1 MVIAVLLAGGCAATG
16 DDGPPP
22 LPERDLDPKLA
33 EIAVLE
39 LEKDRDGRL
48 QNLLS
53 DSDPEVRLAAVRAL
67 AHIRHAGDAEAL
79 AGRFGDDD
87 LRVVRAACFASGLLK
102 TEKQRAAAAPLLP
115 LLDHADAG
123 VRAAAVEALGRIGDH
138 TTLEQ
143 ILGRLRDAEPL
154 VRGEAALA
162 CWRMQQGAAKVDPET
177 PDPEAEAVARRV
189 HASVLPVARKAGNE
203 PDATARWKMCYAVAA
218 LRRTPARGGPDP
230 VELTPDEEAELRTLV
245 RSRLDDSD
253 PVVRGYAALAAGRL
267 WGAEAGPQLT
277 ALLGDADWNV
287 QVWALRGLAKA
298 EDAATV
304 AAIRA
309 LAANEAAHA
318 QVRRSALESLA
329 RRRDAGSEA
338 VVVAALDAGA
348 PAVRRAAMAVWAKLK
363 GADALP
369 ALQRALR
376 DKDPWTR
383 AAAIAA
389 IGATLAPPE
398 PEEGAED
405 EEPPAPE
412 DGHVKQVADLLQARL
427 TDGDDYDR
435 AAVMA
440 ACSDVPVDLACQL
453 LKQGCRIDVLE
464 VRGSACSVI
473 QARAKAIS
481 KAGRDLVPDLN
492 AAWKDSQEAS
502 DYELRQEIIKA
513 FAALEVKRAI
523 PLLQTALAE
532 DPHAAVRK
540 AAAEAL
546 TKLGE
551 EGITVPE
558 ASPTRL
564 EGSPDPVK
572 ARAAIIPKRLR
583 IETDKGVMEL
593 ELFTDVAPVHCFN
606 LVALARRGFYDGLL
620 FHRVVPAFVIQG
632 GDPRGTGWG
641 DPGYTINNE
650 VNPNRYVKGTL
661 GMPDAGLDT
670 GGCQMF
676 INHLPTPH
684 LDGRYTTFGQVVKG
698 LAVIDKIQVGDRV
711 RAVTVIETP

>member
-1 MVIAVLLAGGCAATG
+1 MQGPWKATVIAALLAGGCAATG

-22 LPERDLDPKLA
+22 LPQRDLDPKLA

-39 LEKDRDGRL
+39 LAKDRAGRL
-48 QNLLS
+48 QELLN
-53 DSDPEVRLAAVRAL
+53 DADAEVRLAAVRAL
-67 AHIRHAGDAEAL
+67 AHIRHAGDADAL

-87 LRVVRAACFASGLLK
+87 LRVVRAALFASGLLRTAK
-102 TEKQRAAAAPLLP
+102 ERAAAAPLLP
-115 LLDHADAG
+115 LLDHADTG

-143 ILGRLRDAEPL
+143 LLARLRDADPL

-177 PDPEAEAVARRV
+177 PDPEAEAVARRI

-230 VELTPDEEAELRTLV
+230 VALPGKEAAELRTLV
-245 RSRLDDSD
+245 RTRLNDSD
-253 PVVRGYAALAAGRL
+253 AVVRGYAALAAGRL
-267 WGAEAGPQLT
+267 WEAEAGPLLT
-277 ALLGDADWNV
+277 PLLGDADWNV

-298 EDAATV
+298 EDEATV

-309 LAANEAAHA
+309 LAANAAAHA

-329 RRRDAGSEA
+329 RRRDAGSEE

-348 PAVRRAAMAVWAKLK
+348 PAVQRAAMAAWAKLK

-376 DKDPWTR
+376 DEDPWTR

-389 IGATLAPPE
+389 VGATLAPPE
-398 PEEGAED
+398 TEEG
-405 EEPPAPE
+405 EEPPAPDE
-412 DGHVKQVADLLQARL
+412 GHVKQVADLLQARL

-440 ACSDVPVDLACQL
+440 ACSDVPVDLACEL
-453 LKQGCRIDVLE
+453 LKQGCRIGVLE

-481 KAGRDLVPDLN
+481 ESGRDLVPDLN
-492 AAWKDSQEAS
+492 AAWNDSQEAS

-513 FAALEVKRAI
+513 FAALGVKRAI
-523 PLLQTALAE
+523 PLLRTALDE

-546 TKLGE
+546 TKLG
-551 EGITVPE
+551 
-558 ASPTRL
+558 
-564 EGSPDPVK
+564 
-572 ARAAIIPKRLR
+572 
-583 IETDKGVMEL
+583 
-593 ELFTDVAPVHCFN
+593 
-606 LVALARRGFYDGLL
+606 
-620 FHRVVPAFVIQG
+620 
-632 GDPRGTGWG
+632 
-641 DPGYTINNE
+641 
-650 VNPNRYVKGTL
+650 
-661 GMPDAGLDT
+661 
-670 GGCQMF
+670 
-676 INHLPTPH
+676 
-684 LDGRYTTFGQVVKG
+684 
-698 LAVIDKIQVGDRV
+698 
-711 RAVTVIETP
+711 